1 VTTPTNGERTRLREA
16 VDLANIPTL
25 LAVLTQLT
33 GDEKWIESPF
43 APKRAGGIDDNDSG
57 GLTPERQREVRDA
70 AYAAIVDWKSG
81 TPPALSSPSEHM
93 LVRMLSVVM
102 DEQVPQEYGPTM
114 LDDLIDASIA
124 PPREKAASDSAL
136 PNGFT
141 AVIVGA
147 GISGL
152 CAARALDDIGVP
164 YTIVERN
171 DTVGGVWL
179 ENTYPGAG
187 VDTPSHL
194 YSFSRHPND
203 WKYYFALR
211 DELVDYFARVADEAT
226 ISSRIRF
233 RTSVESATYD
243 EEAAQWRLVTRDA
256 DGRADVLLASIL
268 ISAVGGFNTPRVPD
282 VEGLSTFTGTSF
294 HSARWP
300 EGLDLRGK
308 RVAVVGNGASAMQIV
323 PAIVDEVGHLTVF
336 QRSPQ
341 WVAPF
346 DKFRVPVPDPIR
358 YLLREVPLYR
368 WWYRQRLNWTFNDRL
383 HASLIKDP
391 EWAHPE
397 RSLNA
402 LNDGYRRAFTRY
414 IEKQLGDRQDLVA
427 ALLPDYPPY
436 GKRIL
441 LDNGWYRAL
450 TRDHV
455 DLVPERVARV
465 DGESIYSASG
475 QKVDVDVLIFA
486 TGFDVVRFLGTYD
499 VIGRNGVRLRD
510 EWNDD
515 DSRAFLGTAVPGF
528 PNLFMLYGPNTQAG
542 HGGSLIWTF
551 EKQVKYVTRLLDEMA
566 RDRIDAVEVR
576 RDVYEEYND
585 DIDEMHERMIWTHG
599 GMSTYYRNSKGRVV
613 VPIPFRNNDFFSRL
627 ARSSLDDYV
636 VHSAKN
642 SGASLPG

>member
-102 DEQVPQEYGPTM
+102 DEEVPEEYGPTM

-124 PPREKAASDSAL
+124 PPRETAASDSAL

-211 DELVDYFARVADEAT
+211 DELVDYFARVADEAA

-233 RTSVESATYD
+233 RTSVESATYE

-256 DGRADVLLASIL
+256 DGRRDVLFASIL

-282 VEGLSTFTGTSF
+282 VEGLSTFTGTWF

-300 EGLDLRGK
+300 EDLDLRGK

-323 PAIVDEVGHLTVF
+323 PAIVDEVAHLTVF

-346 DKFRVPVPDPIR
+346 DKFRVPVPDPVR
-358 YLLREVPLYR
+358 YLLGEVPLYR

-391 EWAHPE
+391 DWAHPE

-414 IEKQLGDRQDLVA
+414 IEKQLGDRQDLVP

-455 DLVPERVARV
+455 DLVPEHVANV
-465 DGESIYSASG
+465 EGESVYSASG
-475 QKVDVDVLIFA
+475 QKADVDVLIFA

-566 RDRIDAVEVR
+566 RGHIDAVEVR
-576 RDVYEEYND
+576 REVYEAYND

-613 VPIPFRNNDFFSRL
+613 VPIPFRNNEYFSRL
-627 ARSSLDDYV
+627 SRSSLDDYMT
-636 VHSAKN
+636 HSAKN
-642 SGASLPG
+642 SGASLLT